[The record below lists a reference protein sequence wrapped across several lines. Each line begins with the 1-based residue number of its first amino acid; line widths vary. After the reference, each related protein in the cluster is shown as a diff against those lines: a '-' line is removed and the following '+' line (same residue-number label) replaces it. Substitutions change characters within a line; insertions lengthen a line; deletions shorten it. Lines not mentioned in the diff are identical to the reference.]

1 MPTAPPCET
10 CRPELLPANEASLAI
25 YNRVADEWLVGPGG
39 ELIGLPTPSI
49 EAVLR
54 LVRVPMARRL
64 ALLDEVK
71 LLSRV
76 VARAVNQD
84 VGSKRDGNS

>member
-1 MPTAPPCET
+1 M
-10 CRPELLPANEASLAI
+10 LLPANEPGLAI

-39 ELIGLPTPSI
+39 ELVGLPSPNI

-54 LVRVPMARRL
+54 LARVPAGQRL

-71 LLSRV
+71 LISRL
-76 VARAVNQD
+76 VARAVN
-84 VGSKRDGNS
+84 GEMERERHGNSG